1 VAFLAN
7 AAVFLA
13 VEVALLAAGRTV
25 VWVEVDIDT
34 AAHLPGERLVLA
46 EVVDIPA
53 GKADMAGSVVG
64 IAEVE
69 VDLPYNRSW
78 KVQ

>member
-1 VAFLAN
+1 MAFLAN
-7 AAVFLA
+7 AAEFLA

-34 AAHLPGERLVLA
+34 AAHLPGKHRVLA

-53 GKADMAGSVVG
+53 GKAGSVVG
-64 IAEVE
+64 TAVGV